1 MHSFK
6 EYLSEGLI
14 KLPPNLLSE
23 LLEFGIYWYLCSIP
37 QDEVELLRTKH
48 NIKPLDPSD
57 IGNTRVVSTKL
68 LIDLNDIPQEYI
80 NRILK
85 KEGIPLQQLKDSLP
99 KKTINVKIYFKANNR
114 IPESRLAQYDSY
126 TQTIEVN
133 LVRFLNEKNV
143 PIALRRLIGT
153 HKHELTHAIQH
164 IFLAKLDDR
173 QIEDSYAHESE
184 FSKSGYLASQIEFD
198 PWIKTCIAHIESLV
212 DQYPDKEVN
221 KFIRYYT
228 LASNEKQIPNEKK
241 SVFFDNLKK
250 VDLEKWKKACKLLS
264 DEIMHKGRND

>member
-23 LLEFGIYWYLCSIP
+23 LLEFVIYWYLCSIP

-114 IPESRLAQYDSY
+114 IPESRLAQ
-126 TQTIEVN
+126 
-133 LVRFLNEKNV
+133 
-143 PIALRRLIGT
+143 
-153 HKHELTHAIQH
+153 HELTHAIQH